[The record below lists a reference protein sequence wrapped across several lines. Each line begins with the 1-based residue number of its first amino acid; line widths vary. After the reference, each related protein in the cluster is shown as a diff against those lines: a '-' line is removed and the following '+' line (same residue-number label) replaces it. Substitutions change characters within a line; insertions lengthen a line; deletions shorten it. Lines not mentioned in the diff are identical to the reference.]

1 MSKTA
6 FVFPG
11 QGAQYVGMGKD
22 FFDQFE
28 IAKSIYLKANDVLGF
43 DLMKISFE
51 GPEDSLKQT
60 RVTQPAIFVHSVVAL
75 EVVRHLKGPSFA
87 PCQMVAGHS
96 LGEYSALVAAG
107 FMTFEDALKVVKV
120 RAEGMQKAGEAQK
133 GTMAAI
139 MGLDKDILVAICQ
152 EASAKGIVQCAN
164 FNSPGQIVISGSV
177 EGVQAAMAIAKERGA
192 RMVKELIVSGAF
204 HSPLMAPARQAV
216 ADILNNTSVNNSQI
230 PVYANVTSQANTD
243 GSMVKNQLVEQ
254 ITSAVRWQESIVNMI
269 ADGATKFYEFGP
281 GNVLQGLIKRI
292 DKNIVCECIG
302 KADDLNKI

>member
-22 FFDQFE
+22 FFDQYDT
-28 IAKSIYLKANDVLGF
+28 AKKLYQQANDILGF

-60 RVTQPAIFVHSVVAL
+60 RVTQPAIFVHSIVAF
-75 EVVRHLKGPSFA
+75 EVAREVKGSSMPA
-87 PCQMVAGHS
+87 CDMVAGHS

-107 FMTFEDALKVVKV
+107 FMSFSDALSVVKV

-133 GTMAAI
+133 GTMAAV
-139 MGLDKDILVAICQ
+139 MGLEMDVLNLICA

-177 EGVQAAMAIAKERGA
+177 EGVQAAMTIAKERGA
-192 RMVKELIVSGAF
+192 RMVKELVVSGAF
-204 HSPLMAPARQAV
+204 HSPLMAPAKQAV
-216 ADILNNTSVNNSQI
+216 ADLLGNTNVKDSVL
-230 PVYANVTSQANTD
+230 PVYANVSAQAVTSGA
-243 GSMVKNQLVEQ
+243 SVKNLLIEQ
-254 ITSAVRWQESIVNMI
+254 ITSAVRWHESVTKMV
-269 ADGATKFYEFGP
+269 ADGAVKFYEFGP

-292 DKNIVCECIG
+292 DKNVVCECIG
-302 KADDLNKI
+302 KPDELGKI